1 MNAGL
6 NGLTGA
12 ASSGPPAGRN
22 PMQPRRPHA
31 RTSAAAELAAPRP
44 CSAPASV
51 RRLRR
56 NSPTEPTSQRP
67 DRAPSGRPA

>member
-1 MNAGL
+1 MPERKYWSA

-22 PMQPRRPHA
+22 PMRPRRPRA

-44 CSAPASV
+44 CSAPAST
-51 RRLRR
+51 RWQ
-56 NSPTEPTSQRP
+56 SQ
-67 DRAPSGRPA
+67 